1 MKKILL
7 ILLITTTVV
16 FAQTAGKSGLSFL
29 KVGFNARNIA
39 MGDFG
44 VATADDVSALY
55 YNPAL
60 LADYSSPQLTFT
72 HNKWIQ
78 DVSSEM
84 FGASFPLFGLPFALG
99 INTTSISDIEVRTR
113 PGEAESTFNAHYFY
127 GSLST
132 GFYVADNIAAGI
144 TMKYLYESLF
154 SDDANGLGFDFGLRY
169 KDVIEGLD
177 LAASY
182 SNVGS
187 MNSLRNEE
195 TKLPADLRVGAAYS
209 FPLQQI
215 QSDITVTGGIQKY
228 TATDDTHIHFGA
240 EIFYDDLI
248 ALRGGY
254 MSGYDSKGLT
264 AGLGLLWNSINFDYA
279 FVPFDYG
286 LGDSHIISLMYTF

>member
-1 MKKILL
+1 MKKLLL
-7 ILLITTTVV
+7 ILLITTTAV

-60 LADYSSPQLTFT
+60 LADYTSPQLAFT
-72 HNKWIQ
+72 HNNWIQ
-78 DVSSEM
+78 DVATEM
-84 FGASFPLFGLPFALG
+84 LGASFPLFGLPFALG

-132 GFYVADNIAAGI
+132 GFYVSDNISAGL

-154 SDDANGLGFDFGLRY
+154 SDDATGLGFDFGLRY
-169 KDVIEGLD
+169 KDIIDGLD

-195 TKLPADLRVGAAYS
+195 TKLPDDLRIGAAYNFS
-209 FPLQQI
+209 LEQI
-215 QSDITVTGGIQKY
+215 KSDVTVTGGMQKY
-228 TATDDTHIHFGA
+228 TATDDTHLHFGA
-240 EIFYDDLI
+240 EFYYDNLI

-254 MSGYDSKGLT
+254 ITGYDSKDIT
-264 AGLGLLWNSINFDYA
+264 VGLGLFWNNINFDYA
-279 FVPFDYG
+279 FVPFEYG

>member
-1 MKKILL
+1 MKKLL
-7 ILLITTTVV
+7 LVLLITTTAV

-44 VATADDVSALY
+44 VATATDVSALY

-60 LADYSSPQLTFT
+60 IADYTSPQLTFT
-72 HNKWIQ
+72 HNQWIQ

-84 FGASFPLFGLPFALG
+84 FGASFPLFGLPFAVG
-99 INTTSISDIEVRTR
+99 INTTSVSEIEVRSK
-113 PGEAESTFNAHYFY
+113 PGELESTFDAHYFY

-132 GFYVADNIAAGI
+132 GFYVADNLSAGI
-144 TMKYLYESLF
+144 TMKYLYENLF
-154 SDDANGLGFDFGLRY
+154 SDDASGLGFDFGLRY

-187 MNSLRNEE
+187 MNSLRQEE
-195 TKLPADLRVGAAYS
+195 TELPADLRVGAAYN
-209 FPLQQI
+209 FPLEQI
-215 QSDITVTGGIQKY
+215 QSQITLTGGVQKF
-228 TATDDTHIHFGA
+228 TATEDTHIHFGG
-240 EIFYDDLI
+240 EIFYDNLI

-264 AGLGLLWNSINFDYA
+264 AGLGLFWNNINFDYA

-286 LGDSHIISLMYTF
+286 LGDSHIISLVYTF